1 MLGGN
6 QCCSPPVN
14 PFLFSRYH
22 LLPYPMS
29 VHVLFFTSFTDWF
42 YTRKPRISP
51 LSLAFLIILVRR
63 WYAPAHVQKSPIYCE
78 CKLMAFPRIL
88 FSLSLPRP
96 ILATYTAGE
105 KIPNFA
111 CDPIWRELRLF
122 DRATGCVTALGRCET
137 TKLEPF
143 MGLLCWKCEMSVAI
157 IKQNH
162 TWHFPWKP
170 IPLV

>member
-1 MLGGN
+1 ML
-6 QCCSPPVN
+6 QPPSK
-14 PFLFSRYH
+14 LFSRYSSTIFCPTIC
-22 LLPYPMS
+22 PYMYY
-29 VHVLFFTSFTDWF
+29 FTSFTNWF

-51 LSLAFLIILVRR
+51 LSLAFLMILVRR

-88 FSLSLPRP
+88 FSLSFPRP

-105 KIPNFA
+105 KTPNFA

-143 MGLLCWKCEMSVAI
+143 VWLLCCWGVRWACNAI

-162 TWHFPWKP
+162 TRHSPWKP
-170 IPLV
+170 IPVV